1 MVPSFYFRPIS
12 NLQFV
17 SKLVERAAA
26 DQLQSYLVKNNLFP
40 TLQSAY
46 RPNHSTE
53 TALLK
58 IKNDILMNMDKQH
71 ATLLILLDLSAAF
84 DTVDHQILLNRL
96 RTEFG
101 VSGKVLDWFASHLS
115 NRSQKVTVDGVL
127 SDWFG
132 IDFGVPQGSC
142 LGPLLF
148 VIYSSKLF
156 NIVNKHLPN
165 VHAYADDTQLY
176 LAFKPGNHANKT
188 AAVSSIKSC
197 IRDLQNWMLIDKLKL
212 NPDKTEFL
220 ILGTR
225 QQLEK
230 VITSHLVVGE
240 SRICPSTKVKNL
252 GSWFDPNLDMVS
264 HINNICSSPFYYL
277 YNIRRIRKYLSCQS
291 TTSLIHAFITSKLDY
306 CNNLLYGLPTIHISK
321 LQRVQ
326 NAAARLA
333 SVISLPF

>member
-1 MVPSFYFRPIS
+1 MKISNIRSELDAAATVHSNHSTSATSANCFQPSLSLGFFSNFELLSKDSVKKLVLGVPMKSCSLDPVPTKVVKECLDELVPLLTVIINQSLQSGVFPDVWKEALVTPTLKKCGSDLAFKNFRPIS

-26 DQLQSYLVKNNLFP
+26 DQLQSHLVKNNLFP

-96 RTEFG
+96 RTDFG
-101 VSGKVLDWFASHLS
+101 VSGKVLDWFASYLS

-156 NIVNKHLPN
+156 NIVNRHLPN

-176 LAFKPGNHANKT
+176 LAFKPGNYANET
-188 AAVSSIKSC
+188 AAVSSIQSC
-197 IRDLQNWMLIDKLKL
+197 IRDLQIWMLMDKLKL
-212 NPDKTEFL
+212 NPEKT
-220 ILGTR
+220 I
-225 QQLEK
+225 
-230 VITSHLVVGE
+230 SY
-240 SRICPSTKVKNL
+240 
-252 GSWFDPNLDMVS
+252 SWN
-264 HINNICSSPFYYL
+264 
-277 YNIRRIRKYLSCQS
+277 
-291 TTSLIHAFITSKLDY
+291 
-306 CNNLLYGLPTIHISK
+306 
-321 LQRVQ
+321 
-326 NAAARLA
+326 
-333 SVISLPF
+333 